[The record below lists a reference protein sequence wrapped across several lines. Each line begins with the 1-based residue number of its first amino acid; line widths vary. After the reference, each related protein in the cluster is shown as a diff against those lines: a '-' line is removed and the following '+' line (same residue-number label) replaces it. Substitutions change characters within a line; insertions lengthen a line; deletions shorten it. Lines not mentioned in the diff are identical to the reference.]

1 MDTEKKRA
9 ILFAVKRILA
19 GGSDLDCIK
28 REAGKRFRLSHMI
41 KNPEILAMISEDKR
55 SGSIRALLMKKPT
68 KTISGVTPIA
78 VMIAPLGSC
87 NHKCAYCSF
96 TGLAAKSYTG
106 FEPAA
111 LRARQYSFDPFLQ
124 SSSRAKQFEE
134 GGHPAD
140 KCELIIMGGTFL
152 ETPKKYR
159 ESFIKGV
166 YDGLNGSRSK
176 TLAQALSKNEKA
188 PHRAIGL
195 TIETRP
201 DVCRP
206 YIPEMLLYGATRVE
220 LGVQHADDK
229 IYRRINRG
237 HTVKDVVDSTRDLKD
252 ASFKVLYHIMPGLP
266 GAGKNKDISF
276 VKRLFSDQR
285 FQPDMLKIYPTLVM
299 EGTRLSEMYENDE
312 YKPYQAGEAADVIS
326 EFYRYIPKYVRVMR
340 IQRDIPAGKI
350 VAGVKSSN
358 LRELVEKT
366 IREKKIKPK
375 EIRYREIGFSKQK
388 GKDFLD
394 SFSIKR
400 IDYPASGGKEI
411 FLSSEDDFGTIA
423 GFIRLRLPV
432 RGSVPE
438 IDSDTA
444 LIRELHIYGSEVPIH
459 GKGSVQHRGL
469 GRELLMEAE
478 RIARDEMDRK
488 RMIIISGVG
497 VRDYYRKFGYKR
509 IGPYM
514 GKKM

>member
-1 MDTEKKRA
+1 MDIRKKRA
-9 ILFAVKRILA
+9 ILFIVKKILA
-19 GGSDLDCIK
+19 GETDLYRIK
-28 REAGKRFRLSHMI
+28 REAGKKHSLSQMMT
-41 KNPEILAMISEDKR
+41 NPDILAFIPKNRMTER
-55 SGSIRALLMKKPT
+55 IRAMLLKKPT
-68 KTISGVTPIA
+68 KTISGITPIA
-78 VMIAPLGSC
+78 VMIAPQGSC
-87 NHKCAYCSF
+87 HHKCAYCSF

-124 SSSRAKQFEE
+124 AGNRAKQFEE

-152 ETPKKYR
+152 ETPKEYR

-176 TLAQALSKNEKA
+176 TLSQALSKNEKA

-206 YIPEMLLYGATRVE
+206 YIQEMLSYGATRVE

-237 HTVKDVVDSTRDLKD
+237 HAVKDVVDSTRDLKD

-266 GAGKNKDISF
+266 GSGKKKDISF
-276 VKRLFSDQR
+276 VKKLFSDPR

-299 EGTRLSEMYENDE
+299 EDTRLADWVKKGEYEPYSSE
-312 YKPYQAGEAADVIS
+312 EAADVIS
-326 EFYRYIPKYVRVMR
+326 EFYRCIPKYVRVMR

-350 VAGVKSSN
+350 VAGVKNSN
-358 LRELVEKT
+358 LRELVEKS
-366 IREKKIKPK
+366 IRAKGIVPN

-400 IDYPASGGKEI
+400 LDYPASGGKEI
-411 FLSSEDDFGTIA
+411 FLSSEDNHGTIA
-423 GFIRLRLPV
+423 GFVRLRLPS

-438 IDSDTA
+438 IDPETA
-444 LIRELHIYGSEVPIH
+444 LIRELHVYGSEVPIH
-459 GKGSVQHRGL
+459 GVGSVQHKGL
-469 GRELLMEAE
+469 GRELLVEAE
-478 RIARDEMDRK
+478 CIAQDEAGRK

-509 IGPYM
+509 MGPYM
-514 GKKM
+514 GKRF